1 MPAKKTAGLITR
13 ADTKEN
19 RDRRADGED
28 ALTPKDPLTVVAPA
42 RVTGKIARAVW
53 RETISLYDSLDVR
66 IVNLL
71 DVGMLTDYC
80 IASEQLVQ
88 IDKLRATAMASYDK
102 SQRALGRM
110 LQRKKDFDPKDLGRL
125 LDHVDSSLE
134 MIIKLDGRADRK
146 RDLLHKYR
154 QSLMLTPRSRGG
166 VTPNEKPKE
175 QQQSEMGRIIDG
187 EVKKEKGK
195 K

>member
-1 MPAKKTAGLITR
+1 MPAKKAAGLITR

-19 RDRRADGED
+19 RTRRTKGEA
-28 ALTPKDPLTVVAPA
+28 ALTPKEQLTVVAPA
-42 RVTGKIARAVW
+42 RVKGEIARAVW

-88 IDKLRATAMASYDK
+88 IDKLRGAAMANYDK
-102 SQRALGRM
+102 AQLALGRFHANK
-110 LQRKKDFDPKDLGRL
+110 RYIDPKQLTQAIDRVIGL
-125 LDHVDSSLE
+125 LE

-146 RDLLHKYR
+146 RDLLHKFR

-166 VTPNEKPKE
+166 VTPSEKPE
-175 QQQSEMGRIIDG
+175 ERPQSDMSRIIDG
-187 EVKKEKGK
+187 EVKKVKGK